1 MNSVLVGLLARNLY
15 KMNIKSYSV
24 FATIPYKEQYESR
37 DNENE
42 EIVKRCK
49 SYGEWIKN
57 NMNSSRELRQEK
69 IHEFLDSYNP
79 CKTKHISHVSEN
91 LDNNLKEFYKNKYHI
106 DH

>member
-1 MNSVLVGLLARNLY
+1 MTSIVNGLLARNLY

-42 EIVKRCK
+42 EIVKKCK

-57 NMNSSRELRQEK
+57 NMNSSRELRQGK
-69 IHEFLDSYNP
+69 IKEFLDNYSS
-79 CKTKHISHVSEN
+79 CKTKHISNVSEN
-91 LDNNLKEFYKNKYHI
+91 LDDNLSDFYKYKYRNN
-106 DH
+106 

>member
-15 KMNIKSYSV
+15 KMNKKSYSV

-69 IHEFLDSYNP
+69 IHEFFDNYNP

-91 LDNNLKEFYKNKYHI
+91 LDNNLKEFYKNKYRI